1 MSKKV
6 IGIVIVVVV
15 LAVAGAVGYFA
26 RRDRSSAIA
35 ATETQAKVRVER
47 PLEGRDARLAE
58 LAKERGGLP
67 IDQALREVT
76 TQAAKDFIQK
86 DMAYQRQTR
95 AEAANEAQAR
105 LSEVKSQLSGSTDE
119 KKVAAL
125 LKQAEMLEELAER
138 LSK

>member
-1 MSKKV
+1 VQGGERASA
-6 IGIVIVVVV
+6 
-15 LAVAGAVGYFA
+15 LGA
-26 RRDRSSAIA
+26 
-35 ATETQAKVRVER
+35 
-47 PLEGRDARLAE
+47 DARLAE